1 MEVGKRGIHSMAN
14 GPTSFV
20 PEDVMKLFAQS
31 FSSGVGANEAA
42 QRIGLARTAQNQ
54 EFQLG
59 TAKLE
64 LQNQELE
71 QQRIDAGARIALQ
84 RENIAADTAL
94 KGQEI
99 ALRAQENAKSFFLKE
114 QAMEQDKLQ
123 FAQRLRTQKA
133 ADEFKQLDMELKL
146 KNLEEES
153 RIKRAQ
159 LQLNE
164 QKNSNTVDYRQ
175 AALDRQTAEQ
185 RRRDDARKVNL
196 LSQEMKAVRSGAYNT
211 PGNEFTGVKKEFAG
225 ADGAI
230 DEDKVYEIAKSRVN
244 RLMDST
250 GGSTQTFPARTEE
263 PVLTSTPSEEKSS
276 KYREGPLTFLTEKLK
291 KSYADLESGE
301 SVVVNGKKYTKD

>member
-1 MEVGKRGIHSMAN
+1 MAN

-31 FSSGVGANEAA
+31 FASGSGANEAA

-114 QAMEQDKLQ
+114 QAMQQDKLN
-123 FAQRLRTQKA
+123 FAEQIRARKA
-133 ADEFKQLDMELKL
+133 AEDFKRTEMAL
-146 KNLEEES
+146 NLEELE
-153 RIKRAQ
+153 
-159 LQLNE
+159 
-164 QKNSNTVDYRQ
+164 
-175 AALDRQTAEQ
+175 RQTKLKQGALELAKEKNNGVSDYKQASLEQ
-185 RRRDDARKVNL
+185 QRAKQTENDNFRKLRL
-196 LSQEMKAVRSGAYNT
+196 LSQEVNNVRKSAYRDPN
-211 PGNEFTGVKKEFAG
+211 NEFMGVKDEFLGAG
-225 ADGAI
+225 GTI

-250 GGSTQTFPARTEE
+250 GGSTQSFPERQEE
-263 PVLTSTPSEEKSS
+263 VKATPVSTIEEKPKGILESLVD
-276 KYREGPLTFLTEKLK
+276 KFKEGQVYVDGNGERRIYTNGKWQPLK
-291 KSYADLESGE
+291 K
-301 SVVVNGKKYTKD
+301 